1 MQQVN
6 SLYLKLTQ
14 LLTVSVKKKPHIF
27 KWYLMNFL
35 LLLS

>member
-14 LLTVSVKKKPHIF
+14 LLTVSVKKKPT
-27 KWYLMNFL
+27 FL
-35 LLLS
+35 NGI

>member
-14 LLTVSVKKKPHIF
+14 LLAVSVKKNP
-27 KWYLMNFL
+27 NTFL
-35 LLLS
+35 NGI